1 MLLALFPFLA
11 CVSYSEVHACA
22 WVLQPILPL
31 GDMLGGGRNNPR
43 SSFGPSETG
52 THQTQEE
59 SSAYSMAP
67 LAPQFLSAI
76 CEWIPHALL
85 LGKES
90 QPGPEGS

>member
-1 MLLALFPFLA
+1 MLLTLFPFLA

-52 THQTQEE
+52 THQTREE

-67 LAPQFLSAI
+67 LAPLFLSAI
-76 CEWIPHALL
+76 CEWIPHVLL